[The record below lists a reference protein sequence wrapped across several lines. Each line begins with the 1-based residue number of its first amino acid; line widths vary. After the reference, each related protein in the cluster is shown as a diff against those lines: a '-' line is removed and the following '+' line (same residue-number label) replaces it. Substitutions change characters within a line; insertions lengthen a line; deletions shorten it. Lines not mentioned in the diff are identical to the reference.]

1 MELIVA
7 EKPKVAYTIAKAIG
21 GEMAQKSHGKVR
33 YYEITKDGHEYAVAP
48 AVGHLFNLAEKKVS
62 RTYPVFDVEWKPA
75 YQISKFSYYTRD
87 YTETLQ
93 MLGKKADRVTVAC
106 DYDIEGSLIGYN
118 VYRFCYGGENGG
130 RMKFSSLVQSELSD
144 SFENREGSIDFN
156 NAFAGEARHVLD
168 WYYGINLSRALMTA
182 LKKAGG
188 FRTMSIGRVQGP
200 ALDILAR
207 REREIAAFVPQDY
220 WEVRIWL
227 KGTEFLH
234 EVGRFMEEPAA
245 EAAYG
250 KIAKGMGA
258 TIEDVEKKEVE
269 AWAYPPFDLTS
280 LQLEAYS
287 TFGFPP
293 ALTLSLAQTLYEGS
307 LISYPRTS
315 SQKLPA
321 KLGLARIIDKL
332 SANPDYS
339 AHAKILLEKKW
350 FRPREGRKEDPAHPA
365 IHPTGMQPGKLGEQ
379 EKKLYDLIARRFLSC
394 FAPPAKIAVTKVKA
408 RAGGEG
414 FDANGSQ
421 IVEKGWIEFYPYYK
435 NKEKM
440 IAPFTNGENTPIED
454 KKKDKKQTKPPNR
467 YSPASII
474 SELEKKHLGTKAT
487 RSGIVDSLFKRGYAE
502 GRSIE
507 VTPFGMGAW
516 DVLNKFA
523 PKILDEQL
531 TRKLEDE
538 MEAVVAGKLGKDVV
552 IQEGKEMLM
561 QILDD
566 FKRNEDKIGKE
577 LLGSVKQTEA
587 ESAKAMCPKCGKPLR
602 AIRMKTGS
610 QFVGCTG
617 YPECRNAYPL
627 PRMGYASLIEKKCKE
642 CGGPMAKIRGKG
654 RSYEMCLV
662 VNCKSKANW
671 GKKKA
676 EKEKAEEGAKK
687 TETKTKEKKPRKKAA
702 PKKRK
707 VAKKETEA
715 A

>member
-1 MELIVA
+1 
-7 EKPKVAYTIAKAIG
+7 
-21 GEMAQKSHGKVR
+21 
-33 YYEITKDGHEYAVAP
+33 
-48 AVGHLFNLAEKKVS
+48 
-62 RTYPVFDVEWKPA
+62 
-75 YQISKFSYYTRD
+75 
-87 YTETLQ
+87 
-93 MLGKKADRVTVAC
+93 
-106 DYDIEGSLIGYN
+106 
-118 VYRFCYGGENGG
+118 
-130 RMKFSSLVQSELSD
+130 
-144 SFENREGSIDFN
+144 
-156 NAFAGEARHVLD
+156 
-168 WYYGINLSRALMTA
+168 
-182 LKKAGG
+182 
-188 FRTMSIGRVQGP
+188 
-200 ALDILAR
+200 
-207 REREIAAFVPQDY
+207 
-220 WEVRIWL
+220 
-227 KGTEFLH
+227 
-234 EVGRFMEEPAA
+234 
-245 EAAYG
+245 
-250 KIAKGMGA
+250 
-258 TIEDVEKKEVE
+258 
-269 AWAYPPFDLTS
+269 
-280 LQLEAYS
+280 
-287 TFGFPP
+287 
-293 ALTLSLAQTLYEGS
+293 
-307 LISYPRTS
+307 
-315 SQKLPA
+315 
-321 KLGLARIIDKL
+321 
-332 SANPDYS
+332 
-339 AHAKILLEKKW
+339 
-350 FRPREGRKEDPAHPA
+350 
-365 IHPTGMQPGKLGEQ
+365 
-379 EKKLYDLIARRFLSC
+379 
-394 FAPPAKIAVTKVKA
+394 
-408 RAGGEG
+408 
-414 FDANGSQ
+414 
-421 IVEKGWIEFYPYYK
+421 
-435 NKEKM
+435 
-440 IAPFTNGENTPIED
+440 
-454 KKKDKKQTKPPNR
+454 
-467 YSPASII
+467 ASII

-487 RSGIVDSLFKRGYAE
+487 RSGIVDTLFKRGYAE

-602 AIRMKTGS
+602 VIRMKTGS